1 VTGWQIARFITGVL
15 VGSAGTTI
23 LFLLVITWRRR

>member
-1 VTGWQIARFITGVL
+1 MTAGEIARFITGVL

-23 LFLLVITWRRR
+23 LFLLVLTWRRR